1 MVSALLSFIK
11 ADKVIF
17 GARECVKNAKKI
29 QKVLVP
35 TDIRPASLAQ
45 LEKSK
50 LNVESLE
57 VSKRDV
63 MEKLSLAFS
72 CEAFGVLK

>member
-1 MVSALLSFIK
+1 MVSALFSFIK
-11 ADKVIF
+11 ADKVVF
-17 GARECVKNAKKI
+17 GARECVKNAKKLD
-29 QKVLVP
+29 KVLVP
-35 TDIRPASLAQ
+35 TDIRPSSLAQ

-50 LNVESLE
+50 LDVEDIGFT
-57 VSKRDV
+57 KRDV